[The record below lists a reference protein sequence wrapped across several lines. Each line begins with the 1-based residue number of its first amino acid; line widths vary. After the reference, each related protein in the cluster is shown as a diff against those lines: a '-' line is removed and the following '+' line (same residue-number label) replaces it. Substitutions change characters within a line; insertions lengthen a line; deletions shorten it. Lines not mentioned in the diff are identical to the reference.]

1 MNLAVVCLEF
11 GRSRMEPLHTP
22 LLTLILYQVDFTSRK
37 RPRSR
42 GCDPD
47 ATRSALC
54 GEDADPR
61 FRGGVVTGGRRLP
74 GAMKQS
80 ALQFR
85 PAALVV
91 ASPSAPATQAS
102 SGSASVSPQV
112 AGQMMKT
119 WNTVSDHCHSIPA
132 AHCAHGTVAGRHWWS
147 LPRVAGL
154 NCSEDVTACN
164 R

>member
-1 MNLAVVCLEF
+1 
-11 GRSRMEPLHTP
+11 MEPLHTP

-102 SGSASVSPQV
+102 SGS
-112 AGQMMKT
+112 
-119 WNTVSDHCHSIPA
+119 D
-132 AHCAHGTVAGRHWWS
+132 
-147 LPRVAGL
+147 
-154 NCSEDVTACN
+154 
-164 R
+164 